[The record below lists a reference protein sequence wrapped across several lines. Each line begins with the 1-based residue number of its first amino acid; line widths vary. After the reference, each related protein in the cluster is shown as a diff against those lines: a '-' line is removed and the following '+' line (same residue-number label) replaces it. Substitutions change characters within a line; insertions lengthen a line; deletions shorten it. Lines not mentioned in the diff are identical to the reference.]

1 MAKSVKEKLAA
12 AVALLAS
19 LPATIA
25 QLEAEAAREFDP
37 QSLVPGERLRV
48 NYARGGKEN
57 IVEVKVLGVKVPEGK
72 GSTFIVAQIGEGVD
86 TQVVS
91 VVPSQVLER
100 LDQPKTDDE
109 TLADAS

>member
-1 MAKSVKEKLAA
+1 MAKTVKEKLAA
-12 AVALLAS
+12 AVALYAS

-37 QSLVPGERLRV
+37 QSLIPGERLRV

-86 TQVVS
+86 TQIVS

-100 LDQPKTDDE
+100 LDQPKTEDE
-109 TLADAS
+109 ALSDTE

>member
-37 QSLVPGERLRV
+37 QSLVQGERLRV

-57 IVEVKVLGVKVPEGK
+57 VIEVKVLGVKVPEGK
-72 GSTFIVAQIGEGVD
+72 GSTFIKCSVGEGADLEVIA
-86 TQVVS
+86 

-109 TLADAS
+109 TLADAG